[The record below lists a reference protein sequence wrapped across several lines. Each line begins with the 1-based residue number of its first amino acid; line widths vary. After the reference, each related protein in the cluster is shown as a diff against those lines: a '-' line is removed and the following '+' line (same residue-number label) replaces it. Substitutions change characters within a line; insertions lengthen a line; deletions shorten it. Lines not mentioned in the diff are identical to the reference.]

1 MTCTGP
7 GNVSKKAAPGSVA
20 VAGGRMAVLM
30 NPQSES
36 LQPAM
41 LGGIG
46 SGLGAGPGTP
56 KLLII
61 LLAPV
66 LVTTPDAVEFV
77 MVPVL
82 VPAKPPTVLLAPVLV
97 TTPEAVESV
106 MVPALA
112 PTKPP
117 AALVPATV
125 TLPLACEPVMAPP
138 TELDA
143 TSPPA
148 MLASPVCTLPVA
160 TDERIVPELLPT
172 KPPA

>member
-7 GNVSKKAAPGSVA
+7 GSVSKKAAPGSIA

-30 NPQSES
+30 NTQSAS

-41 LGGIG
+41 LGGIAG
-46 SGLGAGPGTP
+46 GLGAGPGTP

-66 LVTTPDAVEFV
+66 LVTTPEPVEFV

-82 VPAKPPTVLLAPVLV
+82 VPTSAPTVLLAPVLV
-97 TTPEAVESV
+97 TAPEAVESV
-106 MVPALA
+106 MVPALV

-117 AALVPATV
+117 TVLTAPSVAWSEPAPAPSRMP
-125 TLPLACEPVMAPP
+125 PLRVR
-138 TELDA
+138 
-143 TSPPA
+143 S
-148 MLASPVCTLPVA
+148 
-160 TDERIVPELLPT
+160 
-172 KPPA
+172 

>member
-7 GNVSKKAAPGSVA
+7 GSVSKKAAPGRVA

-41 LGGIG
+41 IDGIVG
-46 SGLGAGPGTP
+46 GAGTTP
-56 KLLII
+56 APTV

-66 LVTTPDAVEFV
+66 LVTAPEPVESAMLPPLAPTKPPTVLLAPLLVTAPEAVASV

-82 VPAKPPTVLLAPVLV
+82 VPAKPPTVLFAPVPA
-97 TTPEAVESV
+97 TAPDAVEPV
-106 MVPALA
+106 MVPALS

-117 AALVPATV
+117 ATLVEATV
-125 TLPLACEPVMAPP
+125 TLPLAWELVM
-138 TELDA
+138 
-143 TSPPA
+143 
-148 MLASPVCTLPVA
+148 
-160 TDERIVPELLPT
+160 
-172 KPPA
+172 

>member
-7 GNVSKKAAPGSVA
+7 GNVSKKAAPGSIA

-41 LGGIG
+41 IDGIAG
-46 SGLGAGPGTP
+46 GLGAGPGTP

-66 LVTTPDAVEFV
+66 LVTTPEPVEFVMLPPLAPTKPPTVLLAPLLVTAPEAVASV

-82 VPAKPPTVLLAPVLV
+82 VPAKPPTVLLALVLV
-97 TTPEAVESV
+97 TVPEAAEAAMLPPLAPAKPPTVLLAPVPLTAPEAV
-106 MVPALA
+106 
-112 PTKPP
+112 
-117 AALVPATV
+117 
-125 TLPLACEPVMAPP
+125 
-138 TELDA
+138 
-143 TSPPA
+143 
-148 MLASPVCTLPVA
+148 
-160 TDERIVPELLPT
+160 
-172 KPPA
+172 

>member
-7 GNVSKKAAPGSVA
+7 GSVSKKAAPGSVA

-30 NPQSES
+30 NPQSAS

-41 LGGIG
+41 LGGIAG
-46 SGLGAGPGTP
+46 GLGAGPGTP

-66 LVTTPDAVEFV
+66 LVTTPDPVEFV

-82 VPAKPPTVLLAPVLV
+82 VPAKPPTVLLAPVPA
-97 TTPEAVESV
+97 TAPEAVEPV
-106 MVPALA
+106 MVPALS

-117 AALVPATV
+117 ATLVEATV
-125 TLPLACEPVMAPP
+125 TLPLAWELVMVPL
-138 TELDA
+138 TELEA

-148 MLASPVCTLPVA
+148 VLVSPVCTLPRA
-160 TDERIVPELLPT
+160 TEDTIVPELLPIN
-172 KPPA
+172 PPA

>member
-7 GNVSKKAAPGSVA
+7 GKVSKKGGAGSVA

-30 NPQSES
+30 NPQSAS

-41 LGGIG
+41 LGGIAG
-46 SGLGAGPGTP
+46 GLGAGPGTP

-66 LVTTPDAVEFV
+66 LVTTPEPVEFV

-82 VPAKPPTVLLAPVLV
+82 VPTSAPTVLLAPVLV
-97 TTPEAVESV
+97 TAPEAVESV

-117 AALVPATV
+117 PTLAAPTV
-125 TLPLACEPVMAPP
+125 TLPLA
-138 TELDA
+138 
-143 TSPPA
+143 
-148 MLASPVCTLPVA
+148 
-160 TDERIVPELLPT
+160 
-172 KPPA
+172 

>member
-7 GNVSKKAAPGSVA
+7 GSVSKKAAPGSIA

-30 NPQSES
+30 NPQSAS

-41 LGGIG
+41 LGGIAG
-46 SGLGAGPGTP
+46 GLGAGPGTP

-66 LVTTPDAVEFV
+66 LVTTPDPVESV

-97 TTPEAVESV
+97 TVPEAVESAMTPV
-106 MVPALA
+106 LA

-117 AALVPATV
+117 TV
-125 TLPLACEPVMAPP
+125 LSA
-138 TELDA
+138 
-143 TSPPA
+143 
-148 MLASPVCTLPVA
+148 
-160 TDERIVPELLPT
+160 PELLTVPEAVEAVMVPALPPA
-172 KPPA
+172 KPPTV